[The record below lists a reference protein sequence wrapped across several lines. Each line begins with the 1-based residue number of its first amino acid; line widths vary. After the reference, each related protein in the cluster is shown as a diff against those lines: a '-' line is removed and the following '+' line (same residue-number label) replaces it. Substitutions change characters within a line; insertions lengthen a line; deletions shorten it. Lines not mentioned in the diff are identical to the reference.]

1 MRTLLDSARAD
12 RMSADDRFEQMQA
25 EIRQNQRLL
34 LAGQAR
40 SERNEQRLEVNQQQ
54 IADTLAEVRSQPGTD
69 YRRHGLERFPIAANR
84 EL

>member
-54 IADTLAEVRSQPGTD
+54 IADTLAKVRSQPGTD